1 MKITHSIILLFALI
15 SSSCA
20 FAQTPFTC
28 STSYFSSLS
37 DTAQKLRDT
46 AAKCS
51 NQQLS
56 RLYYNRAYHHE
67 LMTERRSLAKL
78 LTKNAE
84 NREDHQITG
93 DLLYIALV
101 EAFAPHRYKNENKR
115 VDFLNKVYEQRSEI
129 MELRLRG
136 YDKRAELLEKKK
148 LF

>member
-1 MKITHSIILLFALI
+1 MKITHSIILLFTLI

-20 FAQTPFTC
+20 FAQAPLNC
-28 STSYFSSLS
+28 STSYFLSQS

-51 NQQLS
+51 NRQLA

-67 LMTERRSLAKL
+67 LMAERRSLAKL

-84 NREDHQITG
+84 SRDEYQITG

-101 EAFAPHRYKNENKR
+101 EAFAPHWYENEIKR